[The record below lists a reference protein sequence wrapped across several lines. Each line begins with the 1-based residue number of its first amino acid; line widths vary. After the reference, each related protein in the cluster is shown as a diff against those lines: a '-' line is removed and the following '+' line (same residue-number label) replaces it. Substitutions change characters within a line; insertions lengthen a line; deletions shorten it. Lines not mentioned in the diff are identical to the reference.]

1 MAQRKNDCITYLLH
15 MDPLSGATEQNLSLG
30 EGENNKKNEILLI
43 FKNNL
48 YKFPILGA
56 SPDPMPLSIIIIC
69 LAIKRARYSFIP
81 SYLYS

>member
-15 MDPLSGATEQNLSLG
+15 IDPLSGATKQNLSLG
-30 EGENNKKNEILLI
+30 EGENNKKKEILLI
-43 FKNNL
+43 FKNL

-56 SPDPMPLSIIIIC
+56 SPDPTPLSIIIIRM
-69 LAIKRARYSFIP
+69 AINRARYSFIP

>member
-43 FKNNL
+43 FKNF
-48 YKFPILGA
+48 YKSDAPVHYYNTYGN
-56 SPDPMPLSIIIIC
+56 
-69 LAIKRARYSFIP
+69 
-81 SYLYS
+81 